1 MARDNSRHRESRDST
16 PATKRLGYASQNE
29 DQNEET
35 PVTQPTNDPTQWQ
48 SQALAARKAAAGA
61 NDIRVRIRFDEEAA
75 RYERLADEASA
86 RAALVRLR
94 IAAPSGPACSAG
106 WCVTPL

>member
-1 MARDNSRHRESRDST
+1 MARDKSGHRESHDST
-16 PATKRLGYASQNE
+16 PTTKRLVYAS
-29 DQNEET
+29 QNEET
-35 PVTQPTNDPTQWQ
+35 PVTQPTNDLTHWR

-75 RYERLADEASA
+75 RYERLVDEASA

-94 IAAPSGPACSAG
+94 VAAPSGPACSAG
-106 WCVTPL
+106 WCAAPL